1 MGYRYR
7 DEIVASILD
16 SARKEEEGVRLTK
29 VMYASFLSYTQV
41 IYYLRYLIDN
51 RLLEYDELNKRYK
64 TTGRGFHFLELH
76 NKMNSMLNIEQ
87 TAN

>member
-16 SARKEEEGVRLTK
+16 SARKEEEGVRMTK

-64 TTGRGFHFLELH
+64 TTVEDFTF
-76 NKMNSMLNIEQ
+76 
-87 TAN
+87 

>member
-41 IYYLRYLIDN
+41 I
-51 RLLEYDELNKRYK
+51 
-64 TTGRGFHFLELH
+64 
-76 NKMNSMLNIEQ
+76 
-87 TAN
+87 

>member
-7 DEIVASILD
+7 DEIIASILD
-16 SARKEEEGVRLTK
+16 SATKEEEGVRMTK

-51 RLLEYDELNKRYK
+51 KLLEHDELNKRYK
-64 TTGRGFHFLELH
+64 TTDKGFHFLELH
-76 NKMNSMLNIEQ
+76 NRMNSLLDIEQ